1 MSTYRSTFTTGKGT
15 ELIGRAS
22 YCVTRWASCCV
33 LCGLIVLLFIQST
46 LFSSSLAFA
55 ARRATPSQPES
66 LVRSGVSVVR
76 IVANYGLQTPGFTPP
91 SQSTTSIKSNNTSTS
106 LLDTPSQTCTGLGVV
121 VASKSSAT
129 QQNAWVLTDGS
140 LVNKDDFTCKSLGAA
155 SIISNKLKLN
165 SISVYLSNAYNN
177 VLTIPMTGFVN
188 SVQCSNAKCSDGAA
202 LFAFH
207 SNTLLPYA
215 QLPTSSTAVPQ
226 DFAAIQ
232 LSQSTQAPATP
243 TSPSNLQQFLT
254 PTSIT
259 IQKSDGPNAFDGF
272 ENGTPIIDQQGF
284 LTKLYLKDTTF
295 SKIFKTADA
304 KAFLAKQPQITSD
317 PAPNDVSS
325 NWNAGITAYYQGP
338 RSYDTAKSFLM
349 RADEN
354 ASNQF
359 QGASNLIA
367 TINATQ
373 SVQNKNGNSSSESGG
388 NSTPNGIRLPI
399 LGIISYFLLAIIV
412 VGVIIFVLLL
422 VFLNS
427 LFKRGQR
434 NREFAEADR
443 QATVQAQQIQERE
456 AQQSAAHVASRV
468 PVQQVALQPPQPQ
481 VSPDPVASRASGTPV
496 PVNASYADYPTIDM
510 NEAKRNGTLDTEK
523 TQQFSPV
530 LEPTL
535 KMSKPLGFEVITSTD
550 PGIKRKYKPNE
561 DSLFAVKGVR
571 SLNGQMQQIGL
582 FVVADGMGGH
592 ANGQD
597 ASRLAIQTIIDYMLP
612 RLVHAEGTS
621 ETPEKLLVDSVQQ
634 ANQAVHE
641 HNVKNG
647 ADMGTTVT
655 ATLILDTTAHV
666 ANVGD
671 SRTYLYRVPEGLS
684 KITRDHSVV
693 ASLVDAGI
701 IKPDDI
707 YTHPK
712 RNQIY
717 RSLGEKPLVEVDPF
731 DVQLQ
736 PNDKMLLCSD
746 GLWDMVRDPEIQRV
760 LEVPITDPQQLG
772 DNLIKA
778 AHAGGGEDNI
788 SVIVVNVVERS
799 DKPLT
804 PGLDVI
810 YRQENVTMPQI

>member
-1 MSTYRSTFTTGKGT
+1 
-15 ELIGRAS
+15 
-22 YCVTRWASCCV
+22 
-33 LCGLIVLLFIQST
+33 VLLFIQST
-46 LFSSSLAFA
+46 LFSSPLAFA
-55 ARRATPSQPES
+55 AHRDTPQQPEN
-66 LVRSGVSVVR
+66 LLRAGVSVVR
-76 IVANYGLQTPGFTPP
+76 IVANYGLQTPTFTPP
-91 SQSTTSIKSNNTSTS
+91 PLPTSSTKSNNTTTS
-106 LLDTPSQTCTGLGVV
+106 PLDTPSQTCTGLGVV
-121 VASKSSAT
+121 VASKASAT

-140 LVNKDDFTCKSLGAA
+140 LINKNDFTCKSLGAA
-155 SIISNKLKLN
+155 SIVSNKLRLN
-165 SISVYLSNAYNN
+165 SINVYLSSSYNST
-177 VLTIPMTGFVN
+177 LSMPMTGNVN
-188 SVQCSNAKCSDGAA
+188 SVQCSDANKCSDGAA
-202 LFAFH
+202 IFAFH

-215 QLPTSSTAVPQ
+215 QLPTSSTAPPE
-226 DFAAIQ
+226 DFATIE
-232 LSQSTQAPATP
+232 LSQSTQVTATP
-243 TSPSNLQQFLT
+243 TTATNLQQFLT
-254 PTSIT
+254 PTSTT
-259 IQKSDGPNAFDGF
+259 IQKSDGPNVFDGF
-272 ENGTPIIDQQGF
+272 ENGTPIVDQQGY
-284 LTKLYLKDTTF
+284 LTKLYLKDAEQP
-295 SKIFKTADA
+295 KIFKATDA
-304 KAFLAKQPQITSD
+304 NAFLLKQQITSD

-325 NWNAGITAYYQGP
+325 NWNGGITAYYQGANH
-338 RSYDTAKSFLM
+338 YDTAKSLFTKANVA
-349 RADEN
+349 AD
-354 ASNQF
+354 NQF
-359 QGASNLIA
+359 QGASNLIT
-367 TINATQ
+367 TINTAQ
-373 SVQNKNGNSSSESGG
+373 NAQNKNGNSSSASDG
-388 NSTPNGIRLPI
+388 NSSPNGITFPLI
-399 LGIISYFLLAIIV
+399 GTISYLLLAI
-412 VGVIIFVLLL
+412 VIIGLIVFVLLL
-422 VFLNS
+422 VLLNQ

-434 NREFAEADR
+434 NREFAEADK
-443 QATVQAQQIQERE
+443 QATLQAQQIQERE
-456 AQQSAAHVASRV
+456 AQQATAHAAVRTPLPQVASQ
-468 PVQQVALQPPQPQ
+468 PVQPQ
-481 VSPDPVASRASGTPV
+481 VQHDPVASRSSGIPA
-496 PVNASYADYPTIDM
+496 PANASYADYPTIDM
-510 NEAKRNGTLDTEK
+510 NEAKRNSMPDIEK

-530 LEPTL
+530 LEQTV
-535 KMSKPLGFEVITSTD
+535 KMGRPLGFEVITSTD

-612 RLVHAEGTS
+612 RLVHVEETS

-655 ATLILDTTAHV
+655 ATLIIDTTAHI

-671 SRTYLYRVPEGLS
+671 SRTYLYRTSNGLS
-684 KITRDHSVV
+684 KVTRDHSVV

-717 RSLGEKPLVEVDPF
+717 RSLGEKPFVEVDPF

-736 PNDKMLLCSD
+736 AGDKMLLCSD
-746 GLWDMVRDPEIQRV
+746 GLWDMVRDPEIQHV

-799 DKPLT
+799 DKSLT